1 MRNGILPSC
10 GARSIAALLLTAL
23 LAACTTNPATGQ
35 KQLNWLSADQER
47 SLGAEAAP
55 QFVKEYG
62 GDIPS
67 PAIQQY
73 VSDLGHRLVAVS
85 ERQDLDWEFHAV
97 DSSVINAFALPGG
110 KVFITRGLMQ
120 ELTNEAQLAG
130 VLGHEVGHV
139 TAQHIGQQMTRG
151 MIITGI
157 GVGVGVAG
165 QQSDQDWLTVLGVGT
180 SVGGGLY
187 MLSYGRDQETQSDEL
202 GVRYM
207 TQIGY
212 NPIGQVQVMKALK
225 RASGGGG
232 GGMEILATHPLP
244 DTRISHL
251 NAHIKKN
258 YPDYDDPQK
267 YRINR
272 DRYQRTV
279 LDALKKLPPAKHDG
293 GDLQ

>member
-1 MRNGILPSC
+1 MQNSPLLTQW
-10 GARSIAALLLTAL
+10 ARPIATLLLAVL
-23 LAACTTNPATGQ
+23 LMGCSTNPATGQ
-35 KQLNWLSADQER
+35 KQLNWLSADREKT
-47 SLGAEAAP
+47 LGAEAAP
-55 QFVKEYG
+55 EFVKQYG

-73 VSDLGHRLVAVS
+73 FSDLGHKLAAVS
-85 ERQDLDWEFHAV
+85 ERPDLEWEFHAV

-120 ELTNEAQLAG
+120 ELTNEAQLVG
-130 VLGHEVGHV
+130 VLGHEIGHV
-139 TAQHIGQQMTRG
+139 TAQHIGQQMTRA
-151 MIITGI
+151 MIITGL

-165 QQSDQDWLTVLGVGT
+165 EQTDNDWMKVLGVGT

-207 TQIGY
+207 TKLGY
-212 NPIGQVQVMKALK
+212 NPIGQIQVMKVLK

-232 GGMEILATHPLP
+232 GGMEILSTHPLP
-244 DTRISHL
+244 DSRIKHL
-251 NAHIKKN
+251 NSFIKEN

-279 LDALKKLPPAKHDG
+279 LDVLKKLPPAKHDG
-293 GDLQ
+293 QG